1 MRHSYT
7 YRDYDRYLINKANE
21 LGEFGPFMAIPSA
34 PSDAIRDAQSK
45 LGRDQGTELF
55 FTQAATAVTQGTRT
69 IFDLPKPFNINRPL
83 RKIRIDAVI
92 TNAIATAGYSK
103 ISCDA
108 PWSMLQNVRIT
119 GTHAQFGVLTPVN
132 LSGRAIFLR
141 GITRSQQ
148 SSGAYAKVIT
158 TSNNGLLASAL
169 VGNSF
174 GQRLMNYDGSAGDA
188 GSNTLVPFQSPLGIA
203 VTDGA
208 IQTGGPFSVFPNS
221 INLYLRFNIDVAPQF
236 GPWSK
241 LSKLP
246 FSWRPEDWAD
256 TLQMHLEFGD
266 GNALGANALANVTQ
280 TIAFNV
286 YFVYDILGKDY
297 VPKVSPAVLIQ
308 GEQGLAL
315 PSAGSNNF
323 RLSALQKKKTLGV
336 MLTTGIKSHQATIGP
351 NVAFDA
357 MDDSAF
363 DVTQAVVDGKPI
375 HNNLSNPAYKEHLQE
390 VYNHTFPQGVFLVD
404 FAGPQNPLAAY
415 PGDTVAGGASFELD
429 TNAPDPNAY
438 LAGGNYLATMLQEW
452 YVGTPKVG
460 Q

>member
-1 MRHSYT
+1 
-7 YRDYDRYLINKANE
+7 
-21 LGEFGPFMAIPSA
+21 MAIPSN
-34 PSDAIRDAQSK
+34 PSDAIRDAQAK

-55 FTQAATAVTQGTRT
+55 FTQGATNIVQGQRS
-69 IFDLPKPFNINRPL
+69 IFDIPKPFNINRPL
-83 RKIRIDAVI
+83 RKIRIDVVYQV
-92 TNAIATAGYSK
+92 TIATAGLSK
-103 ISCDA
+103 ISADA
-108 PWSMLQNVRIT
+108 PWSILQNVRIT

-132 LSGRAIFLR
+132 LSGRAIWLR
-141 GITRSQQ
+141 GITRTQQ
-148 SSGAYAKVIT
+148 SSGAYCKVVT
-158 TSNNGLLASAL
+158 TTNNGLIASAL
-169 VGNSF
+169 VNNM
-174 GQRLMNYDGSAGDA
+174 GQRLANYDGSAGDA
-188 GSNTLVPFQSPLGIA
+188 GSNTLVPLQSPLGIA

-208 IQTGGPFSVFPNS
+208 IQTGGPLSIFPQ
-221 INLYLRFNIDVAPQF
+221 NLFLFVRYNIDVAPQF

-266 GNALGANALANVTQ
+266 GNSLGADALANFTAGAGNAVSFQ
-280 TIAFNV
+280 VF
-286 YFVYDILGKDY
+286 FVYDILGKDY

-315 PSAGSNNF
+315 PAKGNNNF

-336 MLTTGIKSHQATIGP
+336 LIITGTQSHQATIGP
-351 NVAFDA
+351 NIAYDSFD
-357 MDDSAF
+357 DTAF

-375 HNNLSNPAYKEHLQE
+375 HNNLSNLAYKEHLQE

-415 PGDTVAGGASFELD
+415 PGDTVAGGASFEID
-429 TNAPDPNAY
+429 TNAPDPNSL
-438 LAGGNYLATMLQEW
+438 LAANYLATMIQEW
-452 YVGTPKVG
+452 YVGTPKLG